1 MASHG
6 DKENLN
12 TFTLLNKDY
21 DRVIAHNIQKNS
33 FDEGKKI
40 AGKSSINY
48 KHANISALEIMKKH
62 GKKEH
67 FYQFTPAMMQAI
79 PRKMVQALISQ
90 GRNLSPAKLIPA
102 LVLYDQGE
110 SDPQASETV
119 RYLEYCVQELQCKD
133 QAIHNYLLA
142 LYARLNP
149 EKLMQYLAIQGRQ
162 L

>member
-1 MASHG
+1 
-6 DKENLN
+6 
-12 TFTLLNKDY
+12 
-21 DRVIAHNIQKNS
+21 
-33 FDEGKKI
+33 
-40 AGKSSINY
+40 
-48 KHANISALEIMKKH
+48 MKKH

-67 FYQFTPAMMQAI
+67 FYQFTPALMQAI
-79 PRKMVQALISQ
+79 PRKMVAALISQ

-119 RYLEYCVQELQCKD
+119 RYLEFCVQDLQCKD

-149 EKLMQYLAIQGRQ
+149 EKLMQYLAIQGKSVQ
-162 L
+162 NLQTMYKLQFSAFYSFLN

>member
-1 MASHG
+1 
-6 DKENLN
+6 
-12 TFTLLNKDY
+12 
-21 DRVIAHNIQKNS
+21 
-33 FDEGKKI
+33 
-40 AGKSSINY
+40 
-48 KHANISALEIMKKH
+48 MKKH

-149 EKLMQYLAIQGRQ
+149 EKLMQYLAIQGNCPKNYVKVTKSEPK
-162 L
+162 

>member
-1 MASHG
+1 MYFYV
-6 DKENLN
+6 K
-12 TFTLLNKDY
+12 
-21 DRVIAHNIQKNS
+21 
-33 FDEGKKI
+33 
-40 AGKSSINY
+40 
-48 KHANISALEIMKKH
+48 ISALEIMKKH

-79 PRKMVQALISQ
+79 PRKMVQALIGQ

-102 LVLYDQGE
+102 LVLYDQGD

-119 RYLEYCVQELQCKD
+119 RYLEYCVQDLQCKD

-149 EKLMQYLAIQGRQ
+149 EKLMQYLAIQGSEKFTKSCTIVLKNNKKMYYQNILILIHKNQVKTSLWLTTMPTTR
-162 L
+162 